1 MWKDEDLSLC
11 TTTCNDET
19 DTPRFRKLLRSIPGF
34 NQQMQLRNLNESPW
48 SQPQRKPQTKWI
60 KTTAS
65 LRCIVPRLRPA
76 PPTPAPGF
84 AAHVF
89 ILCPVACPMFM
100 LSTPGEELGFSFGLW
115 RILADLGRSGIDNYK
130 GTRSQ
135 LLPLILD
142 LFAAVHR
149 TTRCSCANLVAKSG
163 F

>member
-1 MWKDEDLSLC
+1 MNHLD
-11 TTTCNDET
+11 
-19 DTPRFRKLLRSIPGF
+19 RSHKENPK
-34 NQQMQLRNLNESPW
+34 QNESKLRRPYDV
-48 SQPQRKPQTKWI
+48 SSRVFGQLLLPQPQALQHTCLYYALK
-60 KTTAS
+60 
-65 LRCIVPRLRPA
+65 
-76 PPTPAPGF
+76 
-84 AAHVF
+84 
-89 ILCPVACPMFM
+89 